1 MTISSGNWGVAGT
14 TWGTHEAPARLDGFE
29 NPPQLGRKQDPIRDG
44 GFLPRLA
51 PEVAFP
57 DRMRTLNVRGGKEG
71 SALKF
76 FSRIG
81 TGGVG
86 LVGAIANIGTIGLTV
101 GLLAVGC
108 ATAAPGYRTAQVE
121 RIVVPEQGMSS
132 QDQLVGVPNFYSARS
147 TASPASGAFAGGQ
160 ETAEPAPPVPPPTEL
175 MEEVPPAEPPSCDE
189 APPEITPP

>member
-1 MTISSGNWGVAGT
+1 M
-14 TWGTHEAPARLDGFE
+14 
-29 NPPQLGRKQDPIRDG
+29 GRKQDPFRGG

-57 DRMRTLNVRGGKEG
+57 DCMRTLKVGAGKEG

-81 TGGVG
+81 AGGGG
-86 LVGAIANIGTIGLTV
+86 LVGKIGRIAKLGLTV
-101 GLLAVGC
+101 GLLGVGC
-108 ATAAPGYRTAQVE
+108 ATAAPGYQTAQVQ
-121 RIVVPEQGMSS
+121 RIVVPEQGMSA

-160 ETAEPAPPVPPPTEL
+160 ETAEPAPPVPPPTEII
-175 MEEVPPAEPPSCDE
+175 EEVPPAEPPSCDE